1 MLLPIRELSNPN
13 TSAALPLPVMTRFL
27 LKYDEAAVL
36 YQPLKNAQ
44 CVIFI
49 IRVAGL
55 FPAQAAM
62 TAKYVRT
69 THQFIL
75 KPMLTGVP
83 VGRCSQVS

>member
-44 CVIFI
+44 CVINWK
-49 IRVAGL
+49 RRL
-55 FPAQAAM
+55 
-62 TAKYVRT
+62 
-69 THQFIL
+69 
-75 KPMLTGVP
+75 
-83 VGRCSQVS
+83 